1 LDYGADKFIDHTVIG
16 GHSLGVS
23 QTIIALLIAGAEYE
37 EASQL
42 CISELLCKLA
52 IRLARR
58 GGCCHSGNRMGSSIS
73 NIPGAFSLGLLF
85 HLTQI
90 HFDRSA
96 KIYAAVLLAVMK
108 CPLRRCLDSG
118 G

>member
-1 LDYGADKFIDHTVIG
+1 MPLGLDYGADKFIDHTVIG

-58 GGCCHSGNRMGSSIS
+58 GGCCHSVTSHTPDLGQPHGLEHIQHPGRVLIGSTVPSDS
-73 NIPGAFSLGLLF
+73 NSL
-85 HLTQI
+85 
-90 HFDRSA
+90 
-96 KIYAAVLLAVMK
+96 
-108 CPLRRCLDSG
+108 
-118 G
+118 